1 MSEENKVESDRSLL
15 QGAHAKGP
23 IATLGAFVRLSGPGW
38 LQSAITL
45 GGGSLAGALFLG
57 ILGGTSLLWLQLVA
71 IIMGVVMLSAISYVT
86 LSTGERPFRTIRDHV
101 NPVLAWGWVLAT
113 IAANMIWCMP
123 QFSLCFAALEKNLL
137 AGTVEGTDQFKYGI
151 SAFFLIAAG
160 FAVYLNGQQGRAAR
174 AFDIFLK
181 ILIGMIVLCFVGVV
195 VLLARSGKLNWS
207 TIANGFIPDFSQ
219 WNRPTGSLAQL
230 VQGLP
235 TDMQDFWSAKIV
247 TAQSNV
253 MIAAAATAVGINMTF
268 LMPYSLL
275 KRGWDQTFRGLARF
289 DLATGMAIPYIAV
302 TSCIV
307 IAAATQ
313 FHGQADDL
321 FLSNDPETMQKSKL
335 FDKTKTLLKERVVGA
350 EAFQALSKADRGELT
365 AEELVQAAA
374 LSQEEKQIISSITK
388 RGAFDLSEA
397 LEPLLGEKR
406 SRYVFGLGILGMGFS
421 TIIILMLINGFAFC
435 EVLGRPLGGTP
446 YIVGCLVAGIAGASW
461 PYFWDGDSKVYLSIV
476 ASSFGSMLLPIAYV
490 TFFLLMNN
498 SQVLGDAMPRGFTRL
513 VWNLLMGV
521 SVLGAIAAA
530 GKAIYDKAANPQT
543 GPVVMTV
550 AAGFAIAAIV
560 GFLDRQNSRREP
572 GSPAP
577 DDN

>member
-15 QGAHAKGP
+15 QEAHAKGP

-195 VLLARSGKLNWS
+195 VLLARSDKLNWS

-313 FHGQADDL
+313 FHGQADDQ

-335 FDKTKTLLKERVVGA
+335 FDKTKSLLKERVVGA
-350 EAFQALSKADRGELT
+350 EAFTALSKADRGELT

-388 RGAFDLSEA
+388 RGAFDLSDA

-498 SQVLGDAMPRGFTRL
+498 SQVLGDAMPRGFSRL